1 VIVVGTKAYRSNEKG
16 KGYQDIEASSLM
28 QMIGRAGRP
37 GLDSTGVAVV
47 LTDNNSKK
55 RIENLLDTG
64 FGPAKSSLCA
74 RLPEVMNTEISQQV
88 VTSTVGALR
97 WLQTTFLYSCMKQN
111 EKDPVASAQALS
123 NDAVQYLK
131 DIGIVEVEDQ
141 NSIRALVGS
150 HIMNRHSVPFETMKA
165 ITAFPFDVSQCQIL
179 RSISKL
185 ETLHSFV
192 RRNERVELKEFHK
205 TELMKYKLPG
215 PLSKFTVKDPSE
227 KAFILLQSSISR
239 HKFKNEMLNSV
250 HDIVVNE
257 GIKFLQ
263 AAQEYSVKAS
273 KHGKVALECHKLHRS
288 LHLSLWGESS
298 GVFNQI
304 GWIGG
309 ESTIEKTNDLIFN
322 GIRSF
327 QDALDSS
334 EEKLSKILCK
344 HYTLQQNPGRELK
357 KEALIF
363 SRDRL
368 RLFAELVYTRNS
380 NTPVELICTLIYND
394 PSRAMTKKDGEQSI
408 TFSLI
413 AYTDNSVDSKLMF
426 EENISSPSTFR
437 YGMNLISNV
446 IVFVY

>member
-1 VIVVGTKAYRSNEKG
+1 MIVIGTKAYRSNEKG

-55 RIENLLDTG
+55 RIENILESG

-111 EKDPVASAQALS
+111 EMDPVASAQKLS
-123 NDAVQYLK
+123 DDAVQYLK
-131 DIGIVEVEDQ
+131 DIGIVKGEDQ
-141 NSIRALVGS
+141 NSISPLAGS

-165 ITAFPFDVSQCQIL
+165 ITAFPFDVSQCQVL

-227 KAFILLQSSISR
+227 KAFILLQSSISI
-239 HKFKNEMLNSV
+239 HKFRNEMLNSE

-304 GWIGG
+304 GWVGG
-309 ESTIEKTNDLIFN
+309 ESTVPSNDLLFN

-327 QDALDSS
+327 QDVLDSS
-334 EEKLSKILCK
+334 EEKLNKILCK
-344 HYTLQQNPGRELK
+344 HKLQQNPGRELK
-357 KEALIF
+357 KEVLIL

-368 RLFAELVYTRNS
+368 RVFAELVYTRNS
-380 NTPVELICTLIYND
+380 NIPVELICTLNYDD
-394 PSRAMTKKDGEQSI
+394 PSRAMTKKDGEQTV

-413 AYTDNSVDSKLMF
+413 AYTDNSVGSKLMF
-426 EENISSPSTFR
+426 EENIRSPSTFR
-437 YGMNLISNV
+437 YGMNFISNV
-446 IVFVY
+446 IVFTY